1 MRNTRSALMAATVL
15 SVVAG
20 MGALAEA
27 LPAPRKGGNRDY
39 KPNPPRMDS
48 ALARE
53 IAEHNEAVARRKA
66 EKMARKMAR

>member
-1 MRNTRSALMAATVL
+1 MMAAIALAT
-15 SVVAG
+15 VAG
-20 MGALAEA
+20 MGAAQA
-27 LPAPRKGGNRDY
+27 AMPAPRKGGGRDY
-39 KPNPPRMDS
+39 KPNLPRLDS